1 MTRKKSEIYCGIQPL
16 KPNQRQGT
24 MKECVAK
31 KQVRFYG
38 KNKIDPKILEDR
50 QNLVMDVTTMRKKV
64 KRLSKEYEKPNLKRT
79 ERVQIK
85 KELDNTKK
93 YLHMKV
99 EQMKKT
105 GGKLKVKDIHDLIVD
120 SRDQKGDDVGDF
132 KLDRDLSTS
141 STKVYFNPNTKQA
154 VVTHR
159 GTNTFED
166 VITDIDALF
175 GLESHDRFGN
185 SMLTQSKAED
195 KYGARNVTT
204 LGFSLGGLLAKKYGL
219 NSKEIL
225 TYNPLILFNNR
236 ANAPNET
243 TIKTNKD
250 LVSVLKHSHK
260 DDVVILVDSI
270 NPNESHKLEHLKKLD
285 PEIEV
290 GRGMNFKK
298 MKVKD
303 LRCFIKKNRKGSGR
317 RILITGLK
325 KKDLINIAISL

>member
-64 KRLSKEYEKPNLKRT
+64 KRLSKEYEKPSLKRT
-79 ERVQIK
+79 ERVKIK
-85 KELDNTKK
+85 KELDSSKK
-93 YLHMKV
+93 YLHMKLN
-99 EQMKKT
+99 QMKKT

-132 KLDRDLSTS
+132 KLDKDLSTS
-141 STKVYFNPNTKQA
+141 STKVYFNPHTKQA

-166 VITDIDALF
+166 VITDIGALF
-175 GLESHDRFGN
+175 GLESYDRFGN

-195 KYGARNVTT
+195 KYGAKNVTT

-225 TYNPLILFNNR
+225 TYNPLTLFNNS
-236 ANAPNET
+236 ANAPNEQ
-243 TIKTNKD
+243 TIKTKTD
-250 LVSVLKHSHK
+250 WVSALKKPHK
-260 DDVVILVDSI
+260 DDIVISVDSI
-270 NPNESHKLEHLKKLD
+270 NPNEVHKLEHLNKLNPD
-285 PEIEV
+285 MEV
-290 GRGMNFKK
+290 GKGMNFKK
-298 MKVKD
+298 MKVIELKN
-303 LRCFIKKNRKGSGR
+303 FIKKNRKASKQK
-317 RILITGLK
+317 ILITGLK
-325 KKDLINIAISL
+325 KKDLINIACSL

>member
-1 MTRKKSEIYCGIQPL
+1 
-16 KPNQRQGT
+16 

-38 KNKIDPKILEDR
+38 KNKIDPKILDDR
-50 QNLVMDVTTMRKKV
+50 QNLVMDVVSMRKKV

-93 YLHMKV
+93 YLHLKLD
-99 EQMKKT
+99 QMKKT

-120 SRDQKGDDVGDF
+120 SRNKKGNNVGDF
-132 KLDRDLSTS
+132 KLDKDLSTS
-141 STKVYFNPNTKQA
+141 STKVYFNPNTHQA

-166 VITDIDALF
+166 VITDIGAIL
-175 GLESHDRFGN
+175 GLESYDRFGN

-195 KYGARNVTT
+195 KYGAKNVTT

-225 TYNPLILFNNR
+225 TYNPFTLFHNR
-236 ANAPNET
+236 TNAPNET

-250 LVSVLKHSHK
+250 
-260 DDVVILVDSI
+260 
-270 NPNESHKLEHLKKLD
+270 KLM
-285 PEIEV
+285 P
-290 GRGMNFKK
+290 
-298 MKVKD
+298 
-303 LRCFIKKNRKGSGR
+303 
-317 RILITGLK
+317 
-325 KKDLINIAISL
+325 A